1 MGKLIDLTGQRFGM
15 LTVLSR
21 DGTYKSENDPYSS
34 IPTWRCRCDCGQETI
49 VMGNNLK
56 YGATRSCGCLRAE
69 KSRER
74 MQARHDI
81 RFRIA
86 NGI

>member
-1 MGKLIDLTGQRFGM
+1 MGKLIDLTGRRFGR
-15 LTVLSR
+15 LTVLGR
-21 DGTYKSENDPYSS
+21 EGIYKSPNQETFLL
-34 IPTWRCRCDCGQETI
+34 TWRCRCDCGNET
-49 VMGNNLK
+49 VVVANNLK
-56 YGATRSCGCLRAE
+56 FGRTRSCGCLRAE